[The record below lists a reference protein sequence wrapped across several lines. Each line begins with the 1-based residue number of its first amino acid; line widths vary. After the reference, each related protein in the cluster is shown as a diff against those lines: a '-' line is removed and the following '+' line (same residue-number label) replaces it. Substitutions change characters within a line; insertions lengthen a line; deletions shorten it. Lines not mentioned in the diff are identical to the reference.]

1 MNIHKFNIKP
11 KDKQH
16 KTIKWIIPDDIRQY
30 VKKVNS
36 STWEIYSHEDIL
48 LKPKEVKFLMLGIG
62 FMMSEGVVLTSLANS
77 LSKKRCSIQNE
88 VNLEDTVNI
97 IAVITNNSKETVK
110 IQENDLLFLVCY
122 KKIMMVFKKM
132 TEMKEKIYPE
142 LPTIREQPTAPN
154 VVNGG
159 SDDRGHSYRLKIIR
173 EVQNFLEEEIK
184 KRDAFS
190 KKYFRK
196 AKVVNIVDNGLI
208 VITIGAE
215 GTGAV
220 LLSTGVGVPFAL
232 ALGISGVVTGAI
244 SLIGNIFSKK
254 ATTKV
259 EKHLK
264 IKTLAMAKLDTI
276 ASHVSKAMM
285 DDFINDEEFMLIME
299 EMEKYKALKEEIRN
313 NTKKKLKTEEEESL
327 IERGRQEARE
337 SFRRLVEKN
346 KTI

>member
-1 MNIHKFNIKP
+1 
-11 KDKQH
+11 
-16 KTIKWIIPDDIRQY
+16 
-30 VKKVNS
+30 
-36 STWEIYSHEDIL
+36 
-48 LKPKEVKFLMLGIG
+48 
-62 FMMSEGVVLTSLANS
+62 
-77 LSKKRCSIQNE
+77 
-88 VNLEDTVNI
+88 
-97 IAVITNNSKETVK
+97 
-110 IQENDLLFLVCY
+110 
-122 KKIMMVFKKM
+122 M
-132 TEMKEKIYPE
+132 TEMKEKIYPT
-142 LPTIREQPTAPN
+142 LPTIREQLTAPN

-159 SDDRGHSYRLKIIR
+159 SNDQGHSCRLKIIR
-173 EVQNFLEEEIK
+173 EVQEFLEEEIK

-190 KKYFRK
+190 KKYFRI
-196 AKVVNIVDNGLI
+196 AKVVNMVDNGLI
-208 VITIGAE
+208 VVTIGVE

-254 ATTKV
+254 ATTKA

-276 ASHVSKAMM
+276 ASHISKAMM
-285 DDFINDEEFMLIME
+285 DDFVSDEEFKLIMD
-299 EMEKYKALKEEIRN
+299 EMNKYKALKEDIRS

-337 SFRRLVEKN
+337 SFRKLVEKN

>member
-1 MNIHKFNIKP
+1 
-11 KDKQH
+11 
-16 KTIKWIIPDDIRQY
+16 
-30 VKKVNS
+30 
-36 STWEIYSHEDIL
+36 
-48 LKPKEVKFLMLGIG
+48 
-62 FMMSEGVVLTSLANS
+62 
-77 LSKKRCSIQNE
+77 
-88 VNLEDTVNI
+88 
-97 IAVITNNSKETVK
+97 
-110 IQENDLLFLVCY
+110 
-122 KKIMMVFKKM
+122 M
-132 TEMKEKIYPE
+132 TEMKEKIYPT

-173 EVQNFLEEEIK
+173 EVQEFLEEEIK
-184 KRDAFS
+184 NREAFS
-190 KKYFRK
+190 KKYFRI
-196 AKVVNIVDNGLI
+196 AKVVNMIDNGLI
-208 VITIGAE
+208 TITIGAE
-215 GTGAV
+215 GTSAV
-220 LLSTGVGVPFAL
+220 LLSTGVGAPFAL

-254 ATTKV
+254 ATKA

-285 DDFINDEEFMLIME
+285 DDFINDEEFKLIME
-299 EMEKYKALKEEIRN
+299 EMNKYKALKEEVRN

>member
-1 MNIHKFNIKP
+1 
-11 KDKQH
+11 
-16 KTIKWIIPDDIRQY
+16 
-30 VKKVNS
+30 
-36 STWEIYSHEDIL
+36 
-48 LKPKEVKFLMLGIG
+48 
-62 FMMSEGVVLTSLANS
+62 
-77 LSKKRCSIQNE
+77 
-88 VNLEDTVNI
+88 
-97 IAVITNNSKETVK
+97 
-110 IQENDLLFLVCY
+110 
-122 KKIMMVFKKM
+122 M

-142 LPTIREQPTAPN
+142 LPTIPKQPTAPI
-154 VVNGG
+154 VNGG
-159 SDDRGHSYRLKIIR
+159 VDDRGHSYRLKIIR
-173 EVQNFLEEEIK
+173 EVQEFLEEEVK

-190 KKYFRK
+190 KKYFRI
-196 AKVVNIVDNGLI
+196 AKVVNMVDNGLI

-220 LLSTGVGVPFAL
+220 LLSTGVGAPFAL

-254 ATTKV
+254 ATTKA

-285 DDFINDEEFMLIME
+285 DDFINDEEFKLIMD
-299 EMEKYKALKEEIRN
+299 EMNKYKTLKEEIRS

-346 KTI
+346 KPN

>member
-1 MNIHKFNIKP
+1 
-11 KDKQH
+11 
-16 KTIKWIIPDDIRQY
+16 
-30 VKKVNS
+30 
-36 STWEIYSHEDIL
+36 
-48 LKPKEVKFLMLGIG
+48 
-62 FMMSEGVVLTSLANS
+62 
-77 LSKKRCSIQNE
+77 
-88 VNLEDTVNI
+88 
-97 IAVITNNSKETVK
+97 
-110 IQENDLLFLVCY
+110 
-122 KKIMMVFKKM
+122 M
-132 TEMKEKIYPE
+132 TEMKEKIYPT

-154 VVNGG
+154 VANGG

-173 EVQNFLEEEIK
+173 EVQEFLEEEIK

-190 KKYFRK
+190 KKYFRI
-196 AKVVNIVDNGLI
+196 AKVVNMIDNAL
-208 VITIGAE
+208 ITITVGAE

-232 ALGISGVVTGAI
+232 PFGISGAVTGAI

-254 ATTKV
+254 ATTKA

-285 DDFINDEEFMLIME
+285 DDFISDEEFKIIME
-299 EMEKYKALKEEIRN
+299 EMNKYKALKEDIRS

-327 IERGRQEARE
+327 TEKGRQEARE

>member
-1 MNIHKFNIKP
+1 
-11 KDKQH
+11 
-16 KTIKWIIPDDIRQY
+16 
-30 VKKVNS
+30 
-36 STWEIYSHEDIL
+36 
-48 LKPKEVKFLMLGIG
+48 
-62 FMMSEGVVLTSLANS
+62 
-77 LSKKRCSIQNE
+77 
-88 VNLEDTVNI
+88 
-97 IAVITNNSKETVK
+97 
-110 IQENDLLFLVCY
+110 
-122 KKIMMVFKKM
+122 
-132 TEMKEKIYPE
+132 MKEKIYPE
-142 LPTIREQPTAPN
+142 LPDIRENPSAPP

-159 SDDRGHSYRLKIIR
+159 KDDRGHSYRLKIIR
-173 EVQNFLEEEIK
+173 EVQEFLEEEIK

-190 KKYFRK
+190 KKYFRI
-196 AKVVNIVDNGLI
+196 AKVVNMVDNGLI
-208 VITIGAE
+208 TITIGAE

-220 LLSTGVGVPFAL
+220 LLATGVGAPFAL

-254 ATTKV
+254 ATTKA

-285 DDFINDEEFMLIME
+285 DDFISDEEFKLIMD
-299 EMEKYKALKEEIRN
+299 EMNKYKALKEEVRN

-327 IERGRQEARE
+327 IEKGRQEARE